1 LKSDYRLAR
10 NYLKGFAGDT
20 RNLLLAAAAWNF
32 KKWLNLVVSFYLNF
46 LRLLFQPSEY
56 SALRLTPF

>member
-1 LKSDYRLAR
+1 MAR

-32 KKWLNLVVSFYLNF
+32 KKWLNLAVSFWLNC
-46 LRLLFQPSEY
+46 LRRLLPPTSY
-56 SALRLTPF
+56 PALRPTTF